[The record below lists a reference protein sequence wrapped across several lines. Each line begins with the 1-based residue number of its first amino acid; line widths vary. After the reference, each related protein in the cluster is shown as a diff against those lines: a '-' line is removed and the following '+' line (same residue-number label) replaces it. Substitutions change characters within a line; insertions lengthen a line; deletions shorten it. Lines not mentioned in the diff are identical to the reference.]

1 MLEAVNPAAPS
12 PFTDPKNNL
21 TIPARS
27 LINAL
32 TRGYNFSAQNGVV
45 GPVTITLF
53 GPTTNGSLT
62 IENGVITG
70 VVAPT

>member
-1 MLEAVNPAAPS
+1 MEAINPAAPS
-12 PFTDPKNNL
+12 PFTDGRDNL

-27 LINAL
+27 LMNAL
-32 TRGYNFSAQNGVV
+32 TRGYNFAAQSGVA